1 MIICD
6 ASVIFNISKERKK
19 KIMSIKCMVMNF
31 TIISLIGKLDMADEN
46 PASEHINSKDR
57 SFMHNP

>member
-1 MIICD
+1 MQEL
-6 ASVIFNISKERKK
+6 SSIFQKKEK

-31 TIISLIGKLDMADEN
+31 TIISLIGKLNMADEN

>member
-1 MIICD
+1 
-6 ASVIFNISKERKK
+6 
-19 KIMSIKCMVMNF
+19 MNF

-57 SFMHNP
+57 SFIHNP

>member
-1 MIICD
+1 MQEL
-6 ASVIFNISKERKK
+6 SSIFQKKEK